1 MSYPPANSY
10 PPPDG
15 GGGPYGSYPPQ
26 QPGGYGPPAQAGGY
40 GPPPQAGGY
49 DPLPPQSGGY
59 GPPPQPGAYG
69 PPPQAGGYPPPQAGG
84 FAQPPPGGVV
94 GAPYGGPP
102 VARKSN
108 AGKIV
113 LISLAVVLVLCLGG
127 AAIFAFVVKDEVKET
142 VDATRIRVVAPATLA
157 GRPKATDPAL
167 QAGARQLEAEL
178 NKAIPDASSTVGGFY
193 GTPADKDLVMI
204 AAASGLNPNPARTL
218 EDTIRGALTS
228 DVRLGEMSPVDPGP
242 LGGEA
247 KCGDAKAQDVPLGV
261 CVWSDKGSVGMVI
274 IYFKTGQQA
283 HAEFATIRGQ
293 VEQKS

>member
-10 PPPDG
+10 PPPPD
-15 GGGPYGSYPPQ
+15 GGGPYDSYPPP
-26 QPGGYGPPAQAGGY
+26 QPGGYGPPPQPGGY

-49 DPLPPQSGGY
+49 G
-59 GPPPQPGAYG
+59 
-69 PPPQAGGYPPPQAGG
+69 
-84 FAQPPPGGVV
+84 PPPGGV
-94 GAPYGGPP
+94 PYGGPP
-102 VARKSN
+102 VARKSS
-108 AGKIV
+108 AGRIV

-127 AAIFAFVVKDEVKET
+127 AAIVAFAVKDEVKET

-157 GRPKATDPAL
+157 GRPKATDPTL

-178 NKAIPDASSTVGGFY
+178 NKTIPGATSTVGGFY

-204 AAASGLNPNPARTL
+204 AAASGLNPDPARAL
-218 EDTIRGALTS
+218 EDTIRGARTS
-228 DVRLGEMSPVDPGP
+228 DVRLGEMSSVDPGP

-247 KCGDAKAQDVPLGV
+247 KCGDAKAGDVPLGV

>member
-10 PPPDG
+10 PPPPD
-15 GGGPYGSYPPQ
+15 GGGPYGSYPP
-26 QPGGYGPPAQAGGY
+26 PQAGGY

-49 DPLPPQSGGY
+49 
-59 GPPPQPGAYG
+59 G
-69 PPPQAGGYPPPQAGG
+69 PPPQAGGYGPPAGG
-84 FAQPPPGGVV
+84 VP

-102 VARKSN
+102 VARKSS
-108 AGKIV
+108 AGRIV

-127 AAIFAFVVKDEVKET
+127 AAIVAFAVKDEVKET

-157 GRPKATDPAL
+157 GRPKATDPTL

-178 NKAIPDASSTVGGFY
+178 NKTIPGATSTVGEFY

-204 AAASGLNPNPARTL
+204 AAASGLNPDPARAL
-218 EDTIRGALTS
+218 EDTIRGARTS
-228 DVRLGEMSPVDPGP
+228 DVRLGEMSSVDPGP

-247 KCGDAKAQDVPLGV
+247 KCGDAKARDVPLGV

>member
-26 QPGGYGPPAQAGGY
+26 QPGGYGPP
-40 GPPPQAGGY
+40 PQAGGY
-49 DPLPPQSGGY
+49 DPLPPQPGGY
-59 GPPPQPGAYG
+59 GPPQQSGAYG
-69 PPPQAGGYPPPQAGG
+69 PPPQSGGYPPQAGG
-84 FAQPPPGGVV
+84 FAQPPSGGVA

-127 AAIFAFVVKDEVKET
+127 AAIVAFAVKDEVKET

-178 NKAIPDASSTVGGFY
+178 NKTIPEASSTVGGFY
-193 GTPADKDLVMI
+193 GTLADKDLVMI

-218 EDTIRGALTS
+218 EDTIRGARTS
-228 DVRLGEMSPVDPGP
+228 DVRLGEMSSVDPGP

>member
-15 GGGPYGSYPPQ
+15 GGGPYGSYPPA
-26 QPGGYGPPAQAGGY
+26 QPGGYGPPPAQPGGYGPPPQVGGYGPQPHAGGYGPQPHAGGYGPPPAQAGGY
-40 GPPPQAGGY
+40 GPPPYGGG
-49 DPLPPQSGGY
+49 SG
-59 GPPPQPGAYG
+59 A
-69 PPPQAGGYPPPQAGG
+69 
-84 FAQPPPGGVV
+84 
-94 GAPYGGPP
+94 YGGPP
-102 VARKSN
+102 APRKSN

-127 AAIFAFVVKDEVKET
+127 AAIVAFAVKDDVKET
-142 VDATRIRVVAPATLA
+142 VDATRTRVVAPATLA
-157 GRPKATDPAL
+157 GRPRATDPTL
-167 QAGARQLEAEL
+167 QAGARELEAEL
-178 NKAIPDASSTVGGFY
+178 NKTIPGASSTVGEFY
-193 GTPADKDLVMI
+193 GTLTGRNLVMI
-204 AAASGLNPNPARTL
+204 AAASGLNPDPAKTL
-218 EDTIRGALTS
+218 EDTIRGARTS
-228 DVRLGEMSPVDPGP
+228 DVRLGEMKTVDPGP